1 MKILG
6 VTLLAVFALNAFPL
20 SNETQTKTTLSFQG
34 DTTQINWMT
43 WEEAM
48 SLSESEP
55 RKILLDVYT
64 EWCYWCKRMDESTFQ
79 DSSIATY
86 INENFYPVKFDAEQ
100 KQDIEYQG
108 RVYKYI
114 KSGKKGFHE
123 LAAVLLNGRLS
134 FPTLVFLDQNHEV
147 IQSIVGYKTP
157 GQFEQIATYFAD
169 DHFKKTPWSTYKKN
183 YKPILVSE

>member
-1 MKILG
+1 MKIFG
-6 VTLLAVFALNAFPL
+6 VTLLAVLALNAFPL
-20 SNETQTKTTLSFQG
+20 TNYTQPRNTTPFQG

-48 SLSESEP
+48 QLSESEP

-64 EWCYWCKRMDESTFQ
+64 EWCYWCKRMDESTFR
-79 DSSIATY
+79 DTSIAGY

-100 KQDIEYQG
+100 KQDIEFKG
-108 RVYKYI
+108 KVYKYM

-134 FPTLVFLDQNHEV
+134 FPTLVFLDHEHNV

-157 GQFEQIATYFAD
+157 VQFEKIATYFAE
-169 DHFKKTPWSTYKKN
+169 DHFKKTPWSTFKKN

>member
-1 MKILG
+1 MKIFG
-6 VTLLAVFALNAFPL
+6 VTLLAVLALNALPL
-20 SNETQTKTTLSFQG
+20 QNHTQSQINTPVQE
-34 DTTQINWMT
+34 DTTQINWIT

-48 SLSESEP
+48 LLSEDEP

-79 DSSIATY
+79 DTSIAAY

-100 KQDIEYQG
+100 KQDIEFKG
-108 RVYKYI
+108 KVYKYV

-134 FPTLVFLDQNHEV
+134 FPTLVFLDQNHDV

-157 GQFEQIATYFAD
+157 GQFEKIATYFAD

>member
-6 VTLLAVFALNAFPL
+6 VTLLAMVLLNTFTLP
-20 SNETQTKTTLSFQG
+20 NETQSKIATSFQE
-34 DTTQINWMT
+34 DTTHINWMT

-48 SLSESEP
+48 LLSESEP

-79 DSSIATY
+79 DTSIAAY
-86 INENFYPVKFDAEQ
+86 VNEHFYPVKFDAEQ
-100 KQDIEYQG
+100 KQDIEFKG
-108 RVYKYI
+108 KVYKFI

-134 FPTLVFLDQNHEV
+134 FPTLVFLDQEHNV

-157 GQFEQIATYFAD
+157 GQFEKIATYFAG
-169 DHFKKTPWSTYKKN
+169 DHFKKTPWSTFKKN
-183 YKPILVSE
+183 FKPILVSE